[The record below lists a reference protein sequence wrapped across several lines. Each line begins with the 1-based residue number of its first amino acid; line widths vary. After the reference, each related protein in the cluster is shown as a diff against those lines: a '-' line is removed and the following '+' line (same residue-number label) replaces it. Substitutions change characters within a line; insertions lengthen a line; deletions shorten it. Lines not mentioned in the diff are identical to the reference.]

1 MERKM
6 IPHAGAGPDS
16 AEEVLDMVG
25 GILGM
30 TQEAGNFQNN
40 LTEAIAWSAMAV
52 NYLLD
57 DVKESIQKSRQ
68 AAPAGGA
75 ES

>member
-6 IPHAGAGPDS
+6 IPDAVTEPDS
-16 AEEVLDMVG
+16 AEYVLDMVG
-25 GILGM
+25 GILAM
-30 TQEAGNFQNN
+30 IEEAGNFQNN
-40 LTEAIAWSAMAV
+40 LTEDIAWSAMAV

-68 AAPAGGA
+68 AAQARRA
-75 ES
+75 AS